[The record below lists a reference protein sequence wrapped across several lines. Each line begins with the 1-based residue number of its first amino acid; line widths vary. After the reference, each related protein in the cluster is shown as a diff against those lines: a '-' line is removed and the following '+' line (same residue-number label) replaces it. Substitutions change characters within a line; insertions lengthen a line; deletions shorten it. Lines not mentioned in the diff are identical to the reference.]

1 MPLCF
6 PSKST
11 AGMSAD
17 PQIRDVEKRIAAEE
31 HTDQRNLDH
40 VMKDLKTSEKTYQKA
55 IKVPSVCPLLT
66 SRAHPRSIPE
76 RRQGSAQRR
85 QGRKQGAQGCRCLG
99 EGRAQPQSIHLRGR
113 ERGEIPHRT
122 RCRSLVS
129 LTTNPLP
136 HVFCSISSNASTRIG
151 CRAISH
157 NDVPRWKNGNTAKTS
172 MMYVLPYSR
181 ATMRS

>member
-55 IKVPSVCPLLT
+55 IKVSYPACARSSLHALT
-66 SRAHPRSIPE
+66 RVPFQSADKAQHNVDNAVKKEHKAAAALEKAGHNHKASIAAE
-76 RRQGSAQRR
+76 ESAEKSLIVRV
-85 QGRKQGAQGCRCLG
+85 AD
-99 EGRAQPQSIHLRGR
+99 HLF
-113 ERGEIPHRT
+113 
-122 RCRSLVS
+122 L
-129 LTTNPLP
+129 
-136 HVFCSISSNASTRIG
+136 
-151 CRAISH
+151 
-157 NDVPRWKNGNTAKTS
+157 
-172 MMYVLPYSR
+172 
-181 ATMRS
+181 